1 MPIFINDNGNI
12 RNISKIYINDNSSI
26 RSISKGYIND
36 NGNIRQFYSSASAPT
51 GMYATTT
58 NSTSIIWAWS
68 SSGFGI
74 NYDVYVSTSS
84 TAPTSGTTPTSA
96 AISSL
101 TYTSSA
107 LTQGTIYYFW
117 VRVSGS
123 GNPWS
128 TGVSGLTQLNPSLS
142 GATSISGG
150 FTFTLSNYNSNYT
163 WAISTTA
170 GSLSPS
176 TVTANGTFTVSGL
189 GSGASATVTI
199 STSYGVESTGTSSVT
214 GSALVVN
221 PPPGPFTVNT
231 IADNTTLPSA
241 PAYAS
246 VTDNANNTFF
256 GSWAAGSLATYYDA
270 YFYSGPTITTNNIS
284 GTSTPNYSFGTSGT
298 ESLQVTS
305 YNGSCQAFVSWGV
318 SSNATSYTINWQLN
332 AVTQTAINT
341 SANSYTFSG
350 RVAGDN
356 VYIVSIVANNAY
368 GNTTGSGTS
377 SVTLAAKPSSSST
390 LASASLTAHLPGN
403 PVISFSGIT
412 SSGFTASWP
421 ATLATNYYVEIYN
434 SSNGG
439 DIYGPITVSTT
450 SYTASGLPASTQY
463 TVSVHA
469 INTVGNSSTVTNNVT
484 TTASTPPIIAIIAT
498 PPPIIATPIIAT
510 PIIATPIIATPI
522 IAHPPPVCIQ
532 GDTLVRTAIGYMK
545 ARDLYIG
552 QKLASYSFSELPEN
566 EQDYTVDE
574 WVSNSMTDVKEQVA
588 EIYAIKASTRLVTVT
603 FNADKK
609 KRFSLEH
616 MMLVRRD
623 GAYMFIQS
631 GVVQMGDYLVYDDN
645 GVTKDVL
652 VHTIGYIN
660 EETDVYEINV
670 TPYDLIIAG
679 DLVTHNHKSLFQ
691 GPTRLDRN
699 M

>member
-1 MPIFINDNGNI
+1 MPGFISDGANWRQIAGLF
-12 RNISKIYINDNSSI
+12 ISDGSVWRQVVSGFISDGSI
-26 RSISKGYIND
+26 WH
-36 NGNIRQFYSSASAPT
+36 QFYSLSSIT
-51 GMYATTT
+51 GLYVTTP
-58 NSTSIIWAWS
+58 NSTEIDLFWNTLG
-68 SSGFGI
+68 SGVT
-74 NYDVYVSTSS
+74 YDVYRSTSS
-84 TAPTSGTTPTSA
+84 TAPTSSTTPTS
-96 AISSL
+96 SGLSL
-101 TYTSSA
+101 PYYYSTG

-117 VRVSGS
+117 VRQSGS
-123 GNPWS
+123 SNPWS
-128 TGVSGLTQLNPSLS
+128 TGISGLTQLNPSLS
-142 GATSISGG
+142 GATSVSGG
-150 FTFTLSNYNSNYT
+150 FTFTLSNYNSAYT
-163 WAISTTA
+163 WAVSTNA
-170 GSLSPS
+170 GSISPS
-176 TVTANGTFTVSGL
+176 SVTSNGTFTVSGL

-270 YFYSGPTITTNNIS
+270 YFYSGPTITRNNIS

-421 ATLATNYYVEIYN
+421 ATLATSYYVEIYN
-434 SSNGG
+434 SSNGA

-510 PIIATPIIATPI
+510 PIIATPIIAT
-522 IAHPPPVCIQ
+522 PPPVCIQ